1 MPGAGTLVGAAGAT
15 GVTTRTDG
23 TGFTAGGAAADGRGK
38 PQLAQK
44 AASSLLL

>member
-1 MPGAGTLVGAAGAT
+1 MPGAGTIAGTAGAT

-23 TGFTAGGAAADGRGK
+23 TGLVAGGGATEGNGE